1 MDKRLSQKVYD
12 TIVNN
17 IITGKYNQD
26 TVITESELVRSLG
39 VSRSPVREALVL
51 LCREG
56 ILYSIPRFGY
66 RLKITNRKY
75 LDEIIQFRLIMETS
89 YLDKYF
95 DTITERDIENI
106 ENKMVTM
113 ERDEFET
120 PSEYWEKTSLFH
132 LELAYSYRDQYFY
145 EMLERILDQHWITFS
160 MLYWDNWSAL
170 VDSRLVNYHKGVLDA
185 IKAGDKEKAIDV
197 LTKDIMSF

>member
-145 EMLERILDQHWITFS
+145 EMLERILDQHWI
-160 MLYWDNWSAL
+160 
-170 VDSRLVNYHKGVLDA
+170 
-185 IKAGDKEKAIDV
+185 
-197 LTKDIMSF
+197 

>member
-26 TVITESELVRSLG
+26 TVITESELVRNLG
-39 VSRSPVREALVL
+39 VSRSPIREALAL
-51 LCREG
+51 LCSEG

-95 DTITERDIENI
+95 DTITERDIESI

-113 ERDEFET
+113 ERDEFAT